1 MAYISRR
8 TERGGKTGLDRV
20 ILNMGESNP
29 ERKSGRTNLMKGGE
43 PITLSRDCEAIL
55 IPSGNKIRLQ
65 AGSQLRITQA
75 LGGSYTVT
83 TDRGIMVHIAGR
95 DADAIGM
102 EVASPVVRGTTA
114 EGAGPVDLEKLV
126 WDQLKTC
133 FDPEIPVNIVDLGL
147 VYHCRVISL
156 EEGGNKVEV
165 SFTLTARGCGMGE
178 ALKEDIHSK
187 IISVPEIR
195 DVDVKLIWD
204 PPWDQSM
211 ISGPAKLKLGMV

>member
-8 TERGGKTGLDRV
+8 TERGGKIGLDRV

-29 ERKSGRTNLMKGGE
+29 ERKSGRTNIMKGGE

-95 DADAIGM
+95 DADALGM
-102 EVASPVVRGTTA
+102 EVASPAVRGTTA

-133 FDPEIPVNIVDLGL
+133 FDPEIQVKIVDHVL

-178 ALKEDIHSK
+178 AVKEDIHSK